1 MPMRVAL
8 LLTVVTGVAIGLS
21 LPTGDAPPP
30 APAAPVASATVP
42 QPRETPAETV
52 LERHGG
58 GHFVAFADVN
68 GATVRFLVDTGAT
81 SVALTQDDAR
91 RAGIPFDPGQFQ
103 VVGRGA
109 SGDVRGQVVTIRTMA
124 IDGKRA
130 DEVSGVVLE
139 NSDLSLLGQSYLR
152 RLASVQIS
160 GDTMTL
166 R

>member
-1 MPMRVAL
+1 
-8 LLTVVTGVAIGLS
+8 
-21 LPTGDAPPP
+21 
-30 APAAPVASATVP
+30 
-42 QPRETPAETV
+42 
-52 LERHGG
+52 
-58 GHFVAFADVN
+58 
-68 GATVRFLVDTGAT
+68 
-81 SVALTQDDAR
+81 
-91 RAGIPFDPGQFQ
+91 